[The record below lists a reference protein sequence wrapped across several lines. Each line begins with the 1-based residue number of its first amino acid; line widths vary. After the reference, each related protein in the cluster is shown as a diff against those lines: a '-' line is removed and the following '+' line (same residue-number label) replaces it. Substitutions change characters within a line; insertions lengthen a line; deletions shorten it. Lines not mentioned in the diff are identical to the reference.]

1 MASNT
6 GFLSTTELDFTA
18 IKSNLIT
25 YLKSQDQFAD
35 YNFEA
40 SNFNV
45 LLDVLSYNT
54 YLNSFYL
61 NMVGSE
67 MFLDTTQLRESAVSH
82 SKELNYLPRSKTSAV
97 AYVNISVD
105 PGTRTPDYIT
115 IPKFYAFST
124 QLNGTTIYYTVP
136 DDILIRP
143 VNGVYAAANVAI
155 YEGSV
160 VEEYFNVAANTNT
173 FTLQSENLDTR
184 SVTVYVYESSISQ
197 TSYLYTMAESLFGLD
212 GTSNV
217 YFMQGY
223 ADTKYQITFGNDV
236 TGRQL
241 TNGNVIKVQYRD
253 TIGEPG
259 NGSFIFRK
267 GAAFTDVNN
276 NQYTGISVSTVK
288 ASAEGSDR
296 ESIDSIKFNAPR
308 YFPTQGRSIT
318 AQDYIALT
326 KAKFPQLQAVNA
338 YGGEELIPP
347 QYGRVAISVK
357 PYGTVGLVSN
367 SLKVNIVN
375 YLKLKNLTTEPI
387 VVDPEFFYID
397 IVSVVHYNSS
407 MTSKS
412 SAQLKALVENA
423 IINYGLTNLT
433 EFGSDLRYSKMIS
446 DIDNSDAAITSNE
459 TKLNIIRRWNP
470 EPGIKSTLSYSFDNE
485 LAHETVF
492 YSIPAGHEQSLS
504 TDFFTYTHTDNQDYV
519 AYIGDDGLGVLNIYT
534 NQVISGVSTRTIL
547 QGSIGTV
554 NYFTGD
560 ILFTATVKS
569 YTGNY
574 INIYGIPKGNDIY
587 SIKNK
592 FLIIESTDISITMND
607 IVKA

>member
-25 YLKSQDQFAD
+25 YLQTQDQFAD

-105 PGTRTPDYIT
+105 PGTRTPDFIT

-143 VNGVYAAANVAI
+143 VSGAYATANVAI

-173 FTLQSENLDTR
+173 FTLQSENIDTR
-184 SVTVYVYESSISQ
+184 SVTVFVFESATSQ
-197 TSYLYTMAESLFGLD
+197 TSYLYTMSESLFGLD
-212 GTSNV
+212 GSSNV

-253 TIGEPG
+253 TIGELG
-259 NGSFIFRK
+259 NGSFVFKK
-267 GAAFTDVNN
+267 GTSFADSDNN
-276 NQYTGISVSTVK
+276 AYPNISVATVK

-308 YFPTQGRSIT
+308 YFPTQGRSVT
-318 AQDYIALT
+318 AQDYVALT

-338 YGGEELIPP
+338 YGGEELTPP

-357 PYGTVGLVSN
+357 PYGTVGLVSDA
-367 SLKVNIVN
+367 LKVNIVN

-397 IVSVVHYNSS
+397 VVTTVNYDSS
-407 MTSKS
+407 LTSKS
-412 SAQLKALVENA
+412 SAQLKALAETA
-423 IINYGLTNLT
+423 IVAYGTNNLT
-433 EFGSDLRYSKMIS
+433 EFGSDLRYSKLVS
-446 DIDNSDAAITSNE
+446 DIDNSDPAIVSNE
-459 TKLNIIRRWNP
+459 TKLSLIKRWNP
-470 EPGIKSTLSYSFDNE
+470 ILGSKQSLTFSYDNE
-485 LAHETVF
+485 LFHETVA
-492 YSIPAGHEQSLS
+492 YLIPQGHEQVIRS
-504 TDFFTYTHTDNQDYV
+504 DFFTYTHTDSQQYSC
-519 AYIGDDGLGVLNIYT
+519 YIGDDGLGILNVYT
-534 NQVISGVSTRTIL
+534 FQIISGVNTRTAL
-547 QGSIGTV
+547 ASSIGTV
-554 NYFTGD
+554 NYVTGEVLLSTT
-560 ILFTATVKS
+560 ITA

-574 INIYGIPKGNDIY
+574 ISIYALPYSKDLY

-592 FLIIESTDISITMND
+592 FLIIESTNVSTTMND
-607 IVKA
+607 ITKA

>member
-25 YLKSQDQFAD
+25 YLQTQDQFAD

-97 AYVNISVD
+97 AYIDISVD
-105 PGTRTPDYIT
+105 PGTRTPDFIT

-136 DDILIRP
+136 DDIIIRP
-143 VNGVYAAANVAI
+143 VSGAYATANVAI

-160 VEEYFNVAANTNT
+160 VEEYFNVTANTNT

-184 SVTVYVYESSISQ
+184 SVTVYVYESATSQ
-197 TSYLYTMAESLFGLD
+197 TSYLYTMSESLFGLT

-223 ADTKYQITFGNDV
+223 ADTKYQIEFGNDV

-253 TIGEPG
+253 TLGELG
-259 NGSFIFRK
+259 NGSFVFRK
-267 GAAFTDVNN
+267 GTSFVDSDNN
-276 NQYTGISVSTVK
+276 AYTNISVATVK

-308 YFPTQGRSIT
+308 YFPTQGRSVT

-357 PYGTVGLVSN
+357 PYGTVGLVSDA
-367 SLKVNIVN
+367 LKVNIVN

-397 IVSVVHYNSS
+397 VVTTVNYDSS
-407 MTSKS
+407 LTSKS
-412 SAQLKALVENA
+412 SAQLKALAETA
-423 IINYGLTNLT
+423 IVAYGTNNLT
-433 EFGSDLRYSKMIS
+433 EFGSDLRYSKLVS
-446 DIDNSDAAITSNE
+446 DIDNSDTAIVSNE
-459 TKLNIIRRWNP
+459 TKLSLIKRWNP
-470 EPGIKSTLSYSFDNE
+470 ILGSKQSLTFSYDNE
-485 LAHETVF
+485 LFHETVA
-492 YSIPAGHEQSLS
+492 YLIPQGHEQVIR
-504 TDFFTYTHTDNQDYV
+504 TDFFTYTHTDSQQYSC
-519 AYIGDDGLGVLNIYT
+519 YIADDGMGTLNVYT
-534 NQVISGVSTRTIL
+534 YQIISGVNTRTAL
-547 QGSIGTV
+547 ASSIGTV
-554 NYFTGD
+554 NYVTGE
-560 ILFTATVKS
+560 ILLSTTITA

-574 INIYGIPKGNDIY
+574 ISIYALPYSKDLY

-592 FLIIESTDISITMND
+592 FLIIESTNVSTTMND
-607 IVKA
+607 ITKA

>member
-25 YLKSQDQFAD
+25 YLQAQDQFAD

-67 MFLDTTQLRESAVSH
+67 MFLDTAQLRESAVSH

-97 AYVNISVD
+97 AYINISVD
-105 PGTRTPDYIT
+105 AGTRTPDYIT

-136 DDILIRP
+136 DDIIIRP
-143 VNGVYAAANVAI
+143 VNGTYAAANVAI

-160 VEEYFNVAANTNT
+160 VTEYFNVSGNTNT
-173 FTLQSENLDTR
+173 FVLQSENLDTR
-184 SVTVYVYESSISQ
+184 SVTVYVYESATSQ
-197 TSYLYTMAESLFGLD
+197 TSYIYNYAESLFGLT

-223 ADTKYQITFGNDV
+223 ADTKYQIEFGNDV
-236 TGRQL
+236 TGRKL

-253 TIGEPG
+253 TIGEMG
-259 NGSFIFRK
+259 NGSFIFKK
-267 GAAFTDVNN
+267 GAGFIDVNN
-276 NQYTGISVSTVK
+276 NSYTGIAVSTVK

-308 YFPTQGRSIT
+308 YFPTQGRSVT

-357 PYGTVGLVSN
+357 PYGTVGLISD
-367 SLKVNIVN
+367 SLKVNITN
-375 YLKLKNLTTEPI
+375 FLKLKNLTTEPI

-397 IVSVVHYNSS
+397 VVSTVHYNSS
-407 MTSKS
+407 LTSKS
-412 SAQLKALVENA
+412 SAQIKALAENA
-423 IINYGLTNLT
+423 IISYGSNYLT
-433 EFGSDLRYSKMIS
+433 EFGSDLRYSKLVS
-446 DIDNSDAAITSNE
+446 DIDNSDPAIVSNE
-459 TKLNIIRRWNP
+459 TKLHLIKRWNP
-470 EPGIKSTLSYSFDNE
+470 ILGSKQTLAFSYDNE
-485 LAHETVF
+485 LYHEAVA
-492 YSIPAGHEQSLS
+492 YLIPQGHEQVIRS
-504 TDFFTYTHTDNQDYV
+504 DFFTYTHTDSQEYSC
-519 AYIGDDGLGVLNIYT
+519 YIGDDGMGTLNVYTYQIINGVN
-534 NQVISGVSTRTIL
+534 TRTVLASSI
-547 QGSIGTV
+547 GSI
-554 NYFTGD
+554 NYITGELLLSTT
-560 ILFTATVKS
+560 ITA

-574 INIYGIPKGNDIY
+574 ISIYALPYNKDLY

-592 FLIIESTDISITMND
+592 FLIIESTNIAITMND
-607 IVKA
+607 ITKA

>member
-25 YLKSQDQFAD
+25 YLQSQDQFAD

-67 MFLDTTQLRESAVSH
+67 MFLDTAQLRESAVSH

-136 DDILIRP
+136 DDIIIRP
-143 VNGVYAAANVAI
+143 VSGAYAAANVAI

-160 VEEYFNVAANTNT
+160 VTEYFNVTANTNT

-184 SVTVYVYESSISQ
+184 SVTVYVYESATSQ
-197 TSYLYTMAESLFGLD
+197 TSYLYTMSESLFGLD

-217 YFMQGY
+217 YFMQGFS
-223 ADTKYQITFGNDV
+223 DTKYQITFGNDV

-241 TNGNVIKVQYRD
+241 TNGNVIRVQYRD
-253 TIGEPG
+253 TLGELG
-259 NGSFIFRK
+259 NGSFVFRK
-267 GAAFTDVNN
+267 GTSFADSDNN
-276 NQYTGISVSTVK
+276 AYTNISVSTVK

-308 YFPTQGRSIT
+308 YFPTQGRSVT

-338 YGGEELIPP
+338 YGGEELNPP

-357 PYGTVGLVSN
+357 PYGTVGLVSDA
-367 SLKVNIVN
+367 LKVNIVN

-387 VVDPEFFYID
+387 VIDPEFFYID
-397 IVSVVHYNSS
+397 VTTTVHYNSS
-407 MTSKS
+407 LTSKS
-412 SAQLKALVENA
+412 SAQLKALAETA
-423 IINYGLTNLT
+423 IVAYGANNLT
-433 EFGSDLRYSKMIS
+433 EFGSDLRYSKLIS
-446 DIDNSDAAITSNE
+446 DIDNSDPAIVSNE
-459 TKLNIIRRWNP
+459 TKLNLIKRWNP
-470 EPGIKSTLSYSFDNE
+470 LLGSKQTLSFTYDNE
-485 LAHETVF
+485 LYHDAVA
-492 YSIPAGHEQSLS
+492 YLIPQGHEQVIRS
-504 TDFFTYTHTDNQDYV
+504 DFFTYTHTDSQQYSC
-519 AYIGDDGLGVLNIYT
+519 YIGDDGMGTLNVYT
-534 NQVISGVSTRTIL
+534 YQIVSGVSTRKTL
-547 QGSIGTV
+547 AASIGSV
-554 NYFTGD
+554 NYVTGELLLSTT
-560 ILFTATVKS
+560 ITA

-574 INIYGIPKGNDIY
+574 ISIYAIPYNKDLY
-587 SIKNK
+587 SIRNK
-592 FLIIESTDISITMND
+592 FLIIESTNVSITMND
-607 IVKA
+607 IAKA